1 LRQCQCSAR
10 FHHASSGSNTV
21 ALRWGH

>member
-10 FHHASSGSNTV
+10 FHHASSGFNTV